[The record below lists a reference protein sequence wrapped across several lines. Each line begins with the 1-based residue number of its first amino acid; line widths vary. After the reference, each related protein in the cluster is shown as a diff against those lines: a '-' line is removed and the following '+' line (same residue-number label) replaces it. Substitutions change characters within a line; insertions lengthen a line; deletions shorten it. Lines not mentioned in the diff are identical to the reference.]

1 VGRAAEAGTPPGRS
15 VATIL
20 DARSDT
26 LFPGKF
32 LEKLSV
38 HGWENLARRDEPA
51 EQNKYITPAHP
62 LAATI
67 CAE

>member
-1 VGRAAEAGTPPGRS
+1 
-15 VATIL
+15 L